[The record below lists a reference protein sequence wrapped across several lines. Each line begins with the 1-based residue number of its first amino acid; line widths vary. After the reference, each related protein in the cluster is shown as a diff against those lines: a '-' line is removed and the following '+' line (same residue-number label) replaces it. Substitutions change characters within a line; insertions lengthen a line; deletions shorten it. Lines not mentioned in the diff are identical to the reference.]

1 MLRFTALAHFDA
13 FGMRAD
19 LVAMAPSALRAPG
32 LLVTLTGILELA
44 GALGIRR
51 VCLTSWALHRTPRTG
66 KMVEA
71 PKSALAPAT
80 V

>member
-1 MLRFTALAHFDA
+1 MLLFTALAHFDA

-19 LVAMAPSALRAPG
+19 LVAVVPSALPAPG
-32 LLVTLTGILELA
+32 LLLTLTGILELA
-44 GALGIRR
+44 GVLGIRR
-51 VCLTSWALHRTPRTG
+51 VSVTSSALHRIPRTG
-66 KMVEA
+66 KMAKA